1 MIKQRT
7 SRYVVANNMGHVIHC
22 KFFEQPDT
30 ERNSEKLVGH
40 HMTVMNVICRNEWI
54 DVVNWLLQL
63 AGLRHVQWSVFSR
76 HLCSLLPHMLIS

>member
-1 MIKQRT
+1 
-7 SRYVVANNMGHVIHC
+7 MGHVIHC

-54 DVVNWLLQL
+54 DVVN
-63 AGLRHVQWSVFSR
+63 
-76 HLCSLLPHMLIS
+76 